1 MTPGLPALP
10 ADQDPD
16 VGQRAFSKEEGL
28 LSWAKPERNV
38 QNVSACYRFHEGTI
52 QCSQWHHRSHLDI
65 FKYFPIPSSM
75 VQEIGK

>member
-52 QCSQWHHRSHLDI
+52 QCSQ
-65 FKYFPIPSSM
+65 
-75 VQEIGK
+75 